1 MRFDKKHSS
10 LWIQNRRL
18 QVVLAALLLAL
29 AWWGAAGNNSPLHVA
44 LAQQVSEITSPASG
58 SIVNGVVPILGTA
71 TIGNFQRYELYFKP
85 SNATDDAFTYI
96 DQGVEEVF
104 DGQLGAWDTTLIQ
117 PDIYTLRLRVVQNDG
132 NYSEYFADN
141 ITVDP
146 NYSPVPPPVTDPTP
160 STSIQLAPT
169 ATVPADIGA
178 IAVSRVVTNTTSRT
192 ITMLGRGVATSA
204 PDRVRVRLY
213 VAGAPVDPNSGS
225 LRTVSEVDLQQVA
238 STLQATG
245 TPLEEVRV
253 IPFSRR
259 PDGSGVVG
267 EVRFTYRQPANLT
280 TFLSDAL
287 NRLSANPSVRV
298 VDVAVQ
304 YGVADCAALE
314 VQALRDA
321 ILAARTR
328 AEPMASVLNVSLG
341 PVLSVSENVAAVPVT
356 GSCLNL
362 LDDTAFLP
370 LGSDTPSQVEVAV
383 TLAVTFVM
391 DPTNA
396 ETTFLPATSLGSPT
410 VPAPQD
416 VTPTPAGS
424 NRTHTLQPGETVQSL
439 ATIYGVSV
447 EAILAANDLAPD
459 DAQFVQPG
467 SILIIPMP

>member
-1 MRFDKKHSS
+1 MRFDRKYSS
-10 LWIQNRRL
+10 LWIQKRRL
-18 QVVLAALLLAL
+18 QVVLAALLLAV
-29 AWWGAAGNNSPLHVA
+29 AWWAAAGSNSTLNIV
-44 LAQQVSEITSPASG
+44 LAQQESEITSPVSG

-85 SNATDDAFTYI
+85 SDATDDAFTYI

-104 DGQLGAWDTTLIQ
+104 DDQLGVWDTTLIQ

-132 NYSEYFADN
+132 NYSEYFAEN

-146 NYSPVPPPVTDPTP
+146 NYSPLPPPVNNPTP
-160 STSIQLAPT
+160 STGVQLTPT
-169 ATVPADIGA
+169 VTVPADSGA
-178 IAVSRVVTNTTSRT
+178 IVVSRVVTNTTSRI
-192 ITMLGRGVATSA
+192 ITMLGRGVAVSA

-225 LRTVSEVDLQQVA
+225 VRIVNEADLQQVA

-267 EVRFTYRQPANLT
+267 EVRFTYRQPSNLT

-304 YGVADCAALE
+304 YGVADCATLE
-314 VQALRDA
+314 VQAIRDA
-321 ILAARTR
+321 ILAARAR
-328 AEPMASVLNVSLG
+328 AEPMAAVLNVSLG

-370 LGSDTPSQVEVAV
+370 LRSDTPSQVEVAV

-391 DPTNA
+391 DPTNV
-396 ETTFLPATSLGSPT
+396 ETTFLPTTSAASPT
-410 VPAPQD
+410 APAPQEA
-416 VTPTPAGS
+416 TPTPDG
-424 NRTHTLQPGETVQSL
+424 NRTHTLQPGETVQSV
-439 ATIYGVSV
+439 ATFYGVTV
-447 EAILAANDLAPD
+447 EEILAANNLAPD

-467 SILIIPMP
+467 SILIIPTP